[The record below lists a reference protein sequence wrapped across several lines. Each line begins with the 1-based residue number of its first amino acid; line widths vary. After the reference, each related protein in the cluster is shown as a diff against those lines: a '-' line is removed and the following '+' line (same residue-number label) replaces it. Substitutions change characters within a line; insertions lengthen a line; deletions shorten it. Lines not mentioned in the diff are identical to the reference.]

1 MESLEALESK
11 IRKAVE
17 IVGELRAENAKLRR
31 QLADAEAAAGKA
43 VDLTREMEGLRSER
57 EIVRRRLEKLL
68 EAIDQVN
75 AA

>member
-17 IVGELRAENAKLRR
+17 LVSELRAENAKLRR
-31 QLADAEAAAGKA
+31 QLADAESAAGRSA
-43 VDLTREMEGLRSER
+43 EMARETEALRSER